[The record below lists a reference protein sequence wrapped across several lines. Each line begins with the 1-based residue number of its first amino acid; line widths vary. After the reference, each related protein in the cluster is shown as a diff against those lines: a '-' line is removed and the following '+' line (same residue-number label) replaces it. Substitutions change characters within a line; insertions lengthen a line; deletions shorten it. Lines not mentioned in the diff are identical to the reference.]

1 MRCSVEDMMRVLY
14 SLETGAPMIIVE
26 ELTVLKPRARRRA
39 ADQPGAAEQALDVRF
54 NMSGY
59 LR

>member
-1 MRCSVEDMMRVLY
+1 
-14 SLETGAPMIIVE
+14 MIIVE
-26 ELTVLKPRARRRA
+26 ELTVIKPRVRRRTRDSA
-39 ADQPGAAEQALDVRF
+39 PTTEALDVRF

>member
-1 MRCSVEDMMRVLY
+1 
-14 SLETGAPMIIVE
+14 MIIAE
-26 ELTVLKPRARRRA
+26 ELTIIKPRVRRRVRNQTVS
-39 ADQPGAAEQALDVRF
+39 ADAALDIRF